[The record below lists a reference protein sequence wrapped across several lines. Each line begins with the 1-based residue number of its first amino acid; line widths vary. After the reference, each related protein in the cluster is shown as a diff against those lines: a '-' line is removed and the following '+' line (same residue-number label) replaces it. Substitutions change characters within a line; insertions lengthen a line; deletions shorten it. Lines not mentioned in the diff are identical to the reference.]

1 MQIITPIHA
10 FLKWFMGAKINVRCA
25 NVGHRWSILLDFFFN
40 KLMIGLSAKTDLS
53 VIESAAPVS
62 VKAHVFSKVSDFFT
76 VFKALFA
83 DTYDTAPSVI
93 ASLLHNFHPSFLL
106 CPFHLSDSDEL

>member
-1 MQIITPIHA
+1 MV
-10 FLKWFMGAKINVRCA
+10 LGAKILFSCA
-25 NVGHRWSILLDFFFN
+25 KVGHRWSELLDFPFN
-40 KLMIGLSAKTDLS
+40 KLMVGLSSKTDLS

-62 VKAHVFSKVSDFFT
+62 VKAHVFSIVSDFFT

-93 ASLLHNFHPSFLL
+93 ASLIHNFAPSFFL
-106 CPFHLSDSDEL
+106 CPYHLSDSDAL